1 MPSLRVVKC
10 LILTLAMSLLCGYS
24 FAGQQSNSA
33 THSPEVHCKALTVY
47 KEAGGESLVAQ
58 RAVLDVLETRIKLS
72 RSSCKRE
79 VSLPKQFSWHH
90 AGVPLKAKQS
100 MLTTYDKIVK
110 MKPVMQGATHFHHI
124 KLKPKW
130 AKKMRYVGRIGK
142 HYFYRERKYD

>member
-1 MPSLRVVKC
+1 MS
-10 LILTLAMSLLCGYS
+10 SLLLPCGYS

-130 AKKMRYVGRIGK
+130 AKKMGYVGRLGK
-142 HYFYRERKYD
+142 HYFYRAKEK

>member
-1 MPSLRVVKC
+1 MLKVLKC
-10 LILTLAMSLLCGYS
+10 LLLMSSLLLPCGYS

-33 THSPEVHCKALTVY
+33 THSPETHCKALTVY

-130 AKKMRYVGRIGK
+130 AKKMKYVGRLGK
-142 HYFYRERKYD
+142 HYFYRAKEK

>member
-24 FAGQQSNSA
+24 FAGSA
-33 THSPEVHCKALTVY
+33 THSPETHCKALTVY

-72 RSSCKRE
+72 RSSCKKE
-79 VSLPKQFSWHH
+79 VSLLRQFSWHH

-100 MLTTYDKIVK
+100 MLTTYEKIVK

-124 KLKPKW
+124 KSNPKW
-130 AKKMRYVGRIGK
+130 AKKMGYVGRLGN
-142 HYFYRERKYD
+142 HYFYRAKEK